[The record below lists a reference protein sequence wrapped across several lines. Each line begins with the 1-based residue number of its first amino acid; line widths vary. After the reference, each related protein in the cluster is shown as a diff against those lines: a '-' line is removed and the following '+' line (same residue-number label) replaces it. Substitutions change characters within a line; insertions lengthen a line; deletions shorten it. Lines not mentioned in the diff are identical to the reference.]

1 MRAPVLGFGLERRAL
16 GLWGSQGPS
25 RVDGNGRCERIVL
38 GRSENI
44 SGNSKGFAAHF
55 GPRWRVAA
63 AYSPSMLSTR
73 SIPVAQRLRLPT
85 CWLAWLWLSLSWS
98 LATGVSL
105 WPREALAQQPGSGVT
120 ETLSAELRLQVQDLA
135 QAGAKA
141 GMPAQARVEVQVGQ
155 LDPRLKLA
163 PCAQV
168 QPYLPTGLQMWGRT
182 RIGLRCID
190 GRARWNV
197 TLPVQVK
204 VFARALVAAEPLAS
218 GVSLTQAQLAM
229 AEIDIAAVAGAV
241 FTDAAGL
248 AGRSLARPVAA
259 GEAISS
265 SNLKARQWFAAG
277 ETVQVRVA
285 GPGFAVAGEGQ
296 AMAAGLEGQTVK
308 IRFENGRMV
317 TGRVVGERR
326 VEVLL

>member
-1 MRAPVLGFGLERRAL
+1 
-16 GLWGSQGPS
+16 
-25 RVDGNGRCERIVL
+25 
-38 GRSENI
+38 
-44 SGNSKGFAAHF
+44 
-55 GPRWRVAA
+55 
-63 AYSPSMLSTR
+63 MLSTR
-73 SIPVAQRLRLPT
+73 SIAATQMLRQPARL
-85 CWLAWLWLSLSWS
+85 LAWLCLSLSWS
-98 LATGVSL
+98 LVFSFAL
-105 WPREALAQQPGSGVT
+105 LPREALAQQPGTGVAT
-120 ETLSAELRLQVQDLA
+120 TLSAELRLQVQDLA

-141 GMPAQARVEVQVGQ
+141 GVPAQARVEVQVGQ

-218 GVSLTQAQLAM
+218 GGSLTQAQLAM

-265 SNLKARQWFAAG
+265 SSLKARQWFAAG

>member
-1 MRAPVLGFGLERRAL
+1 
-16 GLWGSQGPS
+16 
-25 RVDGNGRCERIVL
+25 
-38 GRSENI
+38 
-44 SGNSKGFAAHF
+44 
-55 GPRWRVAA
+55 
-63 AYSPSMLSTR
+63 MLSTR
-73 SIPVAQRLRLPT
+73 SIPVAQMLRRPARLA
-85 CWLAWLWLSLSWS
+85 AWLILSLSWS
-98 LATGVSL
+98 LPL
-105 WPREALAQQPGSGVT
+105 WLVGMLSEAQAQTAKPVVT
-120 ETLSAELRLQVQDLA
+120 ETLSTELRLQVQDLA

-204 VFARALVAAEPLAS
+204 VYARALVAAEPLAS

-229 AEIDIAAVAGAV
+229 AEIDIASVAGAV

-248 AGRSLARPVAA
+248 TGRSLVRPVAA

-265 SNLKARQWFAAG
+265 SSLRARQWFAAG
-277 ETVQVRVA
+277 ETVQVRVS

-296 AMAAGLEGQTVK
+296 AMAAGLEGQNVK